1 MEPFDIVFMIQIIA
15 LCICAGSIWVICKQK
30 SNELSRQMLLVAFAA
45 LMCNAGYLLEL
56 LSKNSGEVMIALRC
70 EYIGVAFA
78 MTFTLLF
85 ISKYCEFA
93 LPMSLYRILLIYD
106 FFVVFSVWSSEWNHL
121 YYTNVSFDTGGFIPH
136 AVLGRGPL
144 YLVTV
149 IIVGIQMCASILIS
163 GRFYY
168 ITKDKRQKR
177 SSLLIWLSTM
187 MPILAYCVYFSKTFE
202 GFDPIPMS
210 TAFGIFLVM
219 VTIFSQKLFNLVTTA
234 HENIIQNMDT
244 AVIIMDTH
252 LGFSEANVQAR
263 KLFPVLENCKKGT
276 RLSEVEGVGH
286 LFSFDIEETDEISI
300 GKRIYSVKHTD
311 IHSDGI
317 MLGKLCILY
326 DITDE
331 RIRMQHIRTLK
342 EEADRANQAKS
353 EFLALMSHELRTP
366 INAIMGMDEMI
377 LRESAEQSIHEY
389 ATDIENAAKGLLSIV
404 NDILDASKIE
414 YGKMDIVPDE
424 YELGALLKDV
434 FQMQIVKANDKKL
447 ALTVDVSEDLPTK
460 LIGDDNRIR
469 QILLNLLSNAI
480 KYTHTGSV
488 CLSVAGK
495 KIQENKIC
503 LHFKVIDT
511 GIGIKAED
519 IPRLFQAFERID
531 LKNNYHIEGTGLG
544 ITITQK
550 LLNLMD
556 SNLHVESTYG
566 EGSTFY
572 FDLIQTIVTE
582 DKLGDFSLYT
592 NRNNETIEE
601 EYKPLFTAPDAKI
614 LVVDDNAT
622 NCCIFKNLLK
632 QTQIQ
637 ITDVNSGDE
646 CLERITQNHYDVIF
660 LDYMMPDMDGHET
673 LQRMKLMEGNLCK
686 ETPVVML
693 TGDALAGSRE
703 KYLQAGF
710 NEFLAKPIIPLKLEQ
725 MLESLLPKELL
736 IPYK

>member
-85 ISKYCEFA
+85 ISKYCEFP
-93 LPMSLYRILLIYD
+93 LPIILYRLLLIYD

-121 YYTNVSFDTGGFIPH
+121 YYTSVSFDTGGFIPH

-144 YLVTV
+144 YTVTV

-168 ITKDKRQKR
+168 ITTDKRQKR

-187 MPILAYCVYFSKTFE
+187 MPILAYCVYFSKTFD

-210 TAFGIFLVM
+210 TAFGILLVM

-263 KLFPVLENCKKGT
+263 TLFPILENCKKGT
-276 RLSEVEGVGH
+276 KLSEVEGVGH

-331 RIRMQHIRTLK
+331 RTRMQHIRALK
-342 EEADRANQAKS
+342 EEADRANKAKS

-366 INAIMGMDEMI
+366 INAILGMDEMI
-377 LRESAEQSIHEY
+377 LRESEKQEIHDY
-389 ATDIENAAKGLLSIV
+389 ASDIGNAAKGLLSIV

-414 YGKMDIVPDE
+414 YGKVTIVPNE
-424 YELGALLKDV
+424 YELGTLLRDV
-434 FQMQIVKANDKKL
+434 YQMQVVKAKDKKL
-447 ALTVDVSEDLPTK
+447 EFLLEVSKELPTK
-460 LIGDDNRIR
+460 LLGDDNRIR

-480 KYTHTGSV
+480 KYTHDGSV
-488 CLSVAGK
+488 CLLVDGT
-495 KIQENKIC
+495 KIQGDKIC
-503 LHFKVIDT
+503 LHFKVKDT
-511 GIGIKAED
+511 GIGIKSED
-519 IPRLFQAFERID
+519 IPRLFEAFERID

-550 LLNLMD
+550 LLNLMG
-556 SNLHVESTYG
+556 SNLHVESVYG
-566 EGSTFY
+566 VGSTFS
-572 FDLIQTIVTE
+572 FDLVQPIIIE
-582 DKLGDFSLYT
+582 DKMGDFSKY
-592 NRNNETIEE
+592 NN
-601 EYKPLFTAPDAKI
+601 KNNPL
-614 LVVDDNAT
+614 
-622 NCCIFKNLLK
+622 
-632 QTQIQ
+632 
-637 ITDVNSGDE
+637 
-646 CLERITQNHYDVIF
+646 R
-660 LDYMMPDMDGHET
+660 
-673 LQRMKLMEGNLCK
+673 
-686 ETPVVML
+686 
-693 TGDALAGSRE
+693 LASKG
-703 KYLQAGF
+703 
-710 NEFLAKPIIPLKLEQ
+710 IIP
-725 MLESLLPKELL
+725 PK
-736 IPYK
+736 